1 LYRCLFLAGVPCGKL
16 LAGPS
21 TCRCA
26 HTLASYCACISS
38 PRPAWPAWPARCE
51 EALRAF
57 RPWPQVVIYDAD
69 PVQQRQ
75 LLGHPD
81 EPLTCCS
88 ISMDDMY
95 VVVGGAEGS
104 IYSWDAET

>member
-1 LYRCLFLAGVPCGKL
+1 M
-16 LAGPS
+16 
-21 TCRCA
+21 
-26 HTLASYCACISS
+26 
-38 PRPAWPAWPARCE
+38 
-51 EALRAF
+51 
-57 RPWPQVVIYDAD
+57 IYDAD